1 VYLITIPALVL
12 RYGAILQRARTR
24 TTTQGDMKVAIFGL
38 GYVGTVTA
46 ACLAANDHEVW
57 GVDPDALKVAAVA
70 DGTSPIVEPGLHPL
84 VAKAVASGKLH
95 ATVRPADALQHADIS
110 LLCVGTPSASSGE
123 TNLSYIYRVV
133 EELAQSLAGSDSSRP
148 FHTVVIR
155 STVPPGTVEDVNAVL
170 QDAFRDTGP
179 DIGVAMC
186 PEFLREGTGV
196 ADFYAP
202 PYTVIGASDL
212 RAIDAVSGLFSFL
225 GSPLRVVHP
234 RTAESLKY
242 ACNAFHATKI
252 SFANDMGR
260 IFSRLGVDSREVMDL
275 FCEDTSLNISSKY
288 LRPGFAFGGS
298 CLPKDI
304 RSLLYLARAES
315 VDIPLLSGVMA
326 SNRLS
331 IDQAIDRVVGGAGN
345 RVAMLGLS
353 FKPDSDD
360 LRESPY
366 VDLAETLLGKGYEVR
381 IHDPVLNPSS
391 LVGANRQYVES
402 RLPHLKRILT
412 DSPEEAIAGAD
423 IAIVSHS
430 TNRVVEAL
438 VANPPLRILD
448 LDGRLGPELEALDCY
463 EGFAW

>member
-1 VYLITIPALVL
+1 MYLRAVRALVL
-12 RYGAILQRARTR
+12 WYGVTLQRAHTR
-24 TTTQGDMKVAIFGL
+24 TTTHCDMKVAIFGL

-46 ACLAANDHEVW
+46 ACLAANGHEVW
-57 GVDPDALKVAAVA
+57 GVDPDELKVAAVLA
-70 DGTSPIVEPGLHPL
+70 GTSPFAEPGLQTL
-84 VAKAVASGKLH
+84 VAQSVASGKLH
-95 ATVRPADALQHADIS
+95 ASVQPADALESADIS
-110 LLCVGTPSASSGE
+110 LLCVGTPSGTSGE
-123 TNLSYIYRVV
+123 TNLAYIYRVV
-133 EELAQSLAGSDSSRP
+133 EDLAKSFADLASTRP

-170 QDAFRDTGP
+170 QSAFQDTGP
-179 DIGVAMC
+179 DVGVAMC

-202 PYTVIGASDL
+202 PYTVIGSSDL
-212 RAIDAVSGLFSFL
+212 RAIDAVSRLFSFL
-225 GSPLRVVHP
+225 ESPVRVVHP

-252 SFANDMGR
+252 CFANDMGR
-260 IFSRLGVDSREVMDL
+260 IFSRLGVDSREVMEL
-275 FCEDTSLNISSKY
+275 FCEDTSLNVSRKY

-304 RSLLYLARAES
+304 RSLLYLARCES
-315 VDIPLLSGVMA
+315 VDLPLLSGVLA

-331 IDQAIDRVVGGAGN
+331 IDEAIDRVVAGVGN
-345 RVAMLGLS
+345 TVAILGLS

-430 TNRVVEAL
+430 TDRVVEAL
-438 VANPPLRILD
+438 LASPPLRVLD
-448 LDGRLGPELEALDCY
+448 LDGRLGRELEVLDCY